1 MTKKQV
7 LNLVR
12 AFPGRMVVVS
22 EWSDDEDVHTILI
35 PKPDGT
41 LERIGDEYSYEQV
54 IFTVT
59 EMYGWDVVLV
69 FNRI

>member
-1 MTKKQV
+1 M
-7 LNLVR
+7 
-12 AFPGRMVVVS
+12 VS
-22 EWSDDEDVHTILI
+22 EWSDDEEVHTILI

-41 LERIGDEYSYEQV
+41 LERIGEEELYEQV

-59 EMYGWDVVLV
+59 DKYGWDVVLV

>member
-1 MTKKQV
+1 MTKEQV

-12 AFPGRMVVVS
+12 AFPGKTVVVS
-22 EWSDDEDVHTILI
+22 EWSDDEEVHTILI

-41 LERIGDEYSYEQV
+41 LERIGEEDTCEQV
-54 IFTVT
+54 VFTVT
-59 EMYGWDVVLV
+59 EKYGWDVVLI